1 MTFREDMS
9 GVSAEIIDALGEGA
23 TYDDGTGSRAI
34 TIVFEPP
41 VVGVNPY
48 TGEAV
53 NTAPIA
59 FAKTDDVP
67 GAKHKDTLTVAGVS
81 YEILKAEDDGHGMT
95 TLTLNKL

>member
-9 GVSAEIIDALGEGA
+9 GVSAEIIDALGELA
-23 TYDDGTGSRAI
+23 SYDDGTGSRAI
-34 TIVFEPP
+34 TVVFDPP
-41 VVGVNPY
+41 VIGINPY

-53 NTAPIA
+53 NTAPVA
-59 FAKTDDVP
+59 FAKTGDVP
-67 GAKHKDTLTVAGVS
+67 AVKHKDTLTVAGVV

>member
-9 GVSAEIIDALGEGA
+9 GVSAEIIDALGESA
-23 TYDDGTGSRAI
+23 AYDDGTGSRVI
-34 TIVFEPP
+34 TVVFDPP
-41 VVGVNPY
+41 VIGINPY

-53 NTAPIA
+53 NTAPVA
-59 FAKTDDVP
+59 FAKTGDMP
-67 GAKHKDTLTVAGVS
+67 AAKHKDTLTVAGVG

>member
-9 GVSAEIIDALGEGA
+9 GVSAEIIDALGEDAVYG
-23 TYDDGTGSRAI
+23 DGIGSKAI
-34 TIVFEPP
+34 TVVFDPP

-53 NTAPIA
+53 NIAPLA
-59 FAKTDDVP
+59 FAKSDDVP
-67 GAKHKDTLTVAGVS
+67 NAKHKDMLTIAGVD

>member
-1 MTFREDMS
+1 MTFREDMT
-9 GVSAEIIDALGEGA
+9 GVSAEIIDALGETA
-23 TYDDGTGSRAI
+23 TYDDGTGPRAI
-34 TIVFEPP
+34 TVVFDPP

-53 NTAPIA
+53 NTAPVA
-59 FAKTDDVP
+59 FAKTSDVP
-67 GAKHKDTLTVAGVS
+67 AAKHKDVLTVAGVD

>member
-9 GVSAEIIDALGEGA
+9 GVSAEIIDALGESAVYG
-23 TYDDGTGSRAI
+23 DGIGSKEI
-34 TIVFEPP
+34 TIVFDPP
-41 VVGVNPY
+41 VVAVNPY

-53 NTAPIA
+53 NIAPIA
-59 FAKTDDVP
+59 FAKTSDVP
-67 GAKHKDTLTVAGVS
+67 AAKHKDTLTVAGVG

>member
-34 TIVFEPP
+34 TVVFDPP
-41 VVGVNPY
+41 VIGVNPY

-53 NTAPIA
+53 NIAPIA
-59 FAKTDDVP
+59 FARTSDVSN
-67 GAKHKDTLTVAGVS
+67 AKHKNTLTIAGVD

-95 TLTLNKL
+95 TLTLNRL

>member
-9 GVSAEIIDALGEGA
+9 DVSAEIIDALGETA
-23 TYDDGTGSRAI
+23 TYDDGTGARVI
-34 TIVFEPP
+34 TVVFDPAML
-41 VVGVNPY
+41 GVNPY

-53 NTAPIA
+53 NTAPLA
-59 FAKTDDVP
+59 FAKTNDVP
-67 GAKHKDTLTVAGVS
+67 AAKHKDTLTIVGVA